1 MEKHLADVAAP
12 NKLTYYQR
20 ETQCEL
26 LFKRARQLWHL
37 FTTGHL
43 TQILFT
49 DTNDY
54 VVGMNLMG
62 ICSDKFPEVKIY
74 TFEIM
79 SNHIHIILSG
89 EKNDCESLFKLY
101 KVRLMRVL
109 KGERIVDYSAFS
121 ATLLPINSLMSLRNE
136 IVYVNRNGYLANS
149 SFTPYS
155 YPWGAGC
162 HYFNRLWEMFDYKTL
177 NSLSVRY
184 RRSICHSKETTM
196 SDRIKVLN
204 DIIIPTSYCYICD
217 GERFFRDAHHYF
229 NLLSKNYE
237 AYSEI
242 SKKLSDSIFLSDEEI
257 FSVVCAI
264 SVKDYAV
271 KQPSLLSS
279 TDKIEIA
286 KKMHFD
292 YNASNKQIQRILKLD
307 VAIIESLFPKI

>member
-1 MEKHLADVAAP
+1 
-12 NKLTYYQR
+12 
-20 ETQCEL
+20 
-26 LFKRARQLWHL
+26 
-37 FTTGHL
+37 
-43 TQILFT
+43 
-49 DTNDY
+49 
-54 VVGMNLMG
+54 
-62 ICSDKFPEVKIY
+62 
-74 TFEIM
+74 
-79 SNHIHIILSG
+79 
-89 EKNDCESLFKLY
+89 
-101 KVRLMRVL
+101 
-109 KGERIVDYSAFS
+109 
-121 ATLLPINSLMSLRNE
+121 
-136 IVYVNRNGYLANS
+136 
-149 SFTPYS
+149 
-155 YPWGAGC
+155 
-162 HYFNRLWEMFDYKTL
+162 MFDYKTL